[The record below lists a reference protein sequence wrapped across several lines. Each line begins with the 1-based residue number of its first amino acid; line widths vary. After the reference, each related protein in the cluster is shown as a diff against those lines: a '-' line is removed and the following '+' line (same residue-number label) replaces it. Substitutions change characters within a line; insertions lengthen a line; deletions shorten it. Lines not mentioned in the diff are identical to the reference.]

1 MVSSRSRYR
10 RRSSSSRTQ
19 EEEQQQQQNIVS
31 PSATTDKLIEKQMPM
46 KEYICQRSHA
56 HANPFPELR

>member
-31 PSATTDKLIEKQMPM
+31 PSATIDKLIEKQMPM
-46 KEYICQRSHA
+46 NICQRSHA